1 MSRPIQPTRARAT
14 LARSARAWCLAA
26 AGGQL
31 AFVAFIL
38 AFTVPRLL
46 GGNHAALNEKPHIT
60 GWVPGDAVGNAQFVA
75 HMLVAAVVTLLGLVQ
90 VLPQVRQR
98 WPGLHRWSGRAF
110 MVAALAASL
119 TGFYLTWIRG
129 SQLGPASAWSTTLN
143 GLLIVVFVAL
153 AWRSALRRDIASHRR
168 HALRAWLL
176 VNGVWFL
183 RIGIVP
189 VGITLGALGLQK
201 EYGEVAFLAVSW
213 LSWTVPIVILQLY
226 LWAERS
232 ETASHQAA
240 VAALLFGCAALT
252 ALGSIAAIAFMWLP
266 KL

>member
-1 MSRPIQPTRARAT
+1 MSRPIQLLRGRAA
-14 LARSARAWCLAA
+14 LAWSARAWFLAA

-31 AFVAFIL
+31 AFIAFIL
-38 AFTVPRLL
+38 VFTLPRLF
-46 GGNHAALNEKPHIT
+46 GGNYPALNEKPHIT

-153 AWRSALRRDIASHRR
+153 AWRSALRRDIVSHRR

-183 RIGIVP
+183 RIGMVP
-189 VGITLGALGLQK
+189 VGITVSALGLRE
-201 EYGEVAFLAVSW
+201 EYGEFAFLAVSW
-213 LSWTVPIVILQLY
+213 LSWTLPIVVLQLY

-232 ETASHQAA
+232 ETASHQSA
-240 VAALLFGCAALT
+240 VAALLYLCAAFT
-252 ALGSIAAIAFMWLP
+252 ALGGIAAIAFMWLP
-266 KL
+266 RL